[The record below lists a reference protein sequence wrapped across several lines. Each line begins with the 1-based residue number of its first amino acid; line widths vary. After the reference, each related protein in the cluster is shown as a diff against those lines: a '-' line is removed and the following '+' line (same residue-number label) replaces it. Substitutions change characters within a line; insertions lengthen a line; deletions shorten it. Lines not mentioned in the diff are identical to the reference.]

1 MWIIRLFAGLL
12 FLMSVHQAWA
22 GVWLYRGQQAI
33 KRNDF
38 LKASEY
44 FKKSI
49 QVIDRNPALHDQ
61 LGRSLYSLSGED
73 KNPSYLQE
81 ALDSFTLV
89 TERTPMNGR
98 GWLYRAMI
106 QLRVEQSSEEGLTSK
121 KFDEIKGFLMKAI
134 KLEPGSSWVAFKAGK
149 TFLAG
154 KDYLHL
160 EEKALAMQLLEQS
173 ILIHFP
179 NPDYPYLDQSAPL
192 LRPVLEVLWS
202 QKIDLGTILERVPKN
217 RSSYKTLIDFMRKK
231 GFWES
236 IEEVDLVYMK
246 YQKSEYREACEK
258 GEGYLEE
265 GRADKAFQSFRKAFW
280 MQNWSY
286 PWAKAGIL
294 ISQDLMNDLF
304 EKKHSLFQEDYHE
317 TLRNILENE
326 DDEIGDSLK
335 WLGPVIEKTGDS
347 YLRGLHAFRRSNFK
361 RAIKEL
367 EKAPHDKAFRRRYL
381 AASYWEIGQSSQA
394 ISHLQPALN
403 ENQPDV
409 RELILLRDW
418 MPEESSLFQKKIS
431 EVSASKRSS
440 AFWWGD
446 DFDDNQMNHEGRLTM
461 GIHLKPGW
469 AEIKILTRNI
479 PTKALKK
486 GFIRIMINGKP
497 LKQTYV
503 DHDRWQWISVKMKT
517 SGGKRWLQV
526 ESLKTVADSDQKPII
541 ELGPV
546 KVAYEKNFI

>member
-1 MWIIRLFAGLL
+1 MMWIIRLFAGLL

-202 QKIDLGTILERVPKN
+202 QKN
-217 RSSYKTLIDFMRKK
+217 RSWYNP
-231 GFWES
+231 
-236 IEEVDLVYMK
+236 
-246 YQKSEYREACEK
+246 RE
-258 GEGYLEE
+258 G
-265 GRADKAFQSFRKAFW
+265 
-280 MQNWSY
+280 
-286 PWAKAGIL
+286 
-294 ISQDLMNDLF
+294 
-304 EKKHSLFQEDYHE
+304 
-317 TLRNILENE
+317 T
-326 DDEIGDSLK
+326 
-335 WLGPVIEKTGDS
+335 
-347 YLRGLHAFRRSNFK
+347 
-361 RAIKEL
+361 
-367 EKAPHDKAFRRRYL
+367 
-381 AASYWEIGQSSQA
+381 
-394 ISHLQPALN
+394 
-403 ENQPDV
+403 
-409 RELILLRDW
+409 
-418 MPEESSLFQKKIS
+418 
-431 EVSASKRSS
+431 
-440 AFWWGD
+440 
-446 DFDDNQMNHEGRLTM
+446 
-461 GIHLKPGW
+461 
-469 AEIKILTRNI
+469 
-479 PTKALKK
+479 
-486 GFIRIMINGKP
+486 
-497 LKQTYV
+497 
-503 DHDRWQWISVKMKT
+503 
-517 SGGKRWLQV
+517 
-526 ESLKTVADSDQKPII
+526 
-541 ELGPV
+541 
-546 KVAYEKNFI
+546 